1 MKTTRSGAERPAP
14 EKPKT
19 VIIMDGP
26 EVVFVGYATGAQ
38 EKKLMEILM
47 ERRRKYAQ

>member
-1 MKTTRSGAERPAP
+1 MKTTLSGAERPAA
-14 EKPKT
+14 ERPKT

-26 EVVFVGYATGAQ
+26 NVVFVGYATSSQ

-47 ERRRKYAQ
+47 ERRRKLAQ